1 MSKGAHDI
9 FALVINL
16 LGLIICQNI
25 LTLEFFEGINT
36 IGQTLAKH
44 LIELL
49 N

>member
-9 FALVINL
+9 LTLVINL

-25 LTLEFFEGINT
+25 PTLEFFEAINT